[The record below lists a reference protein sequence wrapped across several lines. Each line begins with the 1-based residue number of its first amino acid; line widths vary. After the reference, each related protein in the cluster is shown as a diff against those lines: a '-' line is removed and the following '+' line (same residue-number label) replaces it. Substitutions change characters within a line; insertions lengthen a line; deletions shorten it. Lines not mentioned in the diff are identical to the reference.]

1 MCFPLASIIAV
12 LIWCVVIGAVLAI
25 LRLLIA
31 FVMPRLGV
39 GASVVNLLV
48 QIFMIILW
56 AVIVIAVITIVGEAI
71 VCLIGMAPSVGHL
84 GGVK

>member
-1 MCFPLASIIAV
+1 MSCFPLATIIAILV
-12 LIWCVVIGAVLAI
+12 WCIIIGAVLAI

-48 QIFMIILW
+48 QVFMIILW
-56 AVIVIAVITIVGEAI
+56 AVIAIAVITIIGEAI
-71 VCLIGMAPSVGHL
+71 VCLIGMAPSVGHI
-84 GGVK
+84 GR